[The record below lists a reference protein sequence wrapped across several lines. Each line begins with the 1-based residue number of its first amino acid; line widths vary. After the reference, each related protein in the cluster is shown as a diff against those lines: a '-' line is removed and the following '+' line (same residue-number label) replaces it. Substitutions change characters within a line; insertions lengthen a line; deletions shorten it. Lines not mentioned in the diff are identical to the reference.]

1 MKFKYKSCFLVL
13 ALLATTAIARAAAER
28 QSITLQQDEIA
39 EIMSTQETYAYFG
52 PAMCSL
58 VADLPALTKMARASD
73 MDARHL
79 DALCELVSQG
89 YTTAPASLVRAAVE
103 EAAACVAACKAELSV
118 QEVERIADALEQY
131 DHALQSGAA
140 DLVIAD
146 EEESE
151 AATRGTKKF
160 DNIIVRNRAAI
171 GSLFV
176 GGDETVH
183 HNLTVDNDLLVKGNE
198 IINGTLTIRG
208 ATIFTGTSTTISG
221 DLKVLRNIK
230 LPDALPGSAV
240 QGILQLGVDPIYEF
254 NMGASNFFAGDYTS
268 GMPATITTGSHNI
281 SIGTRANIGLTT
293 QFQTIAIGTN
303 ANATGNAATAIG
315 RNSVASASVA
325 QAFGSSAMATGS
337 SSVSVG
343 ISTIASGISSV
354 VMGSNATA
362 SGQSSLALGDST
374 NATGLNSI
382 SIGTGTSSATN
393 GIGIGEGVTVLGDN
407 GIALGTSAT
416 ATGNASSIAIGNGAL
431 AYNMRTIAL
440 GSGAVATG
448 AESTAIGYISA
459 ASGAQAAAIGVNAQA
474 LAQSSVAL
482 GQNAMVSS
490 GGTNAIAIGLNANL
504 SNLAG
509 ANSVAIGN
517 SANATNTGS
526 LAVGDSTNA
535 SGVNSIAI
543 GTGTSSSTNGIAIG
557 EAVIVLG
564 DNGIA
569 LGTSA
574 TATGNTA
581 SIAIGLNSSA
591 TNISTIAIGN
601 GAQALFPN
609 SIAIGTSVVTTSSG
623 TFIGGIYN
631 ALVVGQSVTVKA
643 DGQLGTTVSARRFK
657 ENFRNLDN
665 HSAQIYKL
673 NPVKFDYKAE
683 HGGARDQFGLI
694 ADDVA
699 KYLPEIVVHDKDGE
713 IYSVQYHVLPILLLN
728 EMKHNKEKVD
738 ALTARVAQ
746 LEATLQ
752 KAR

>member
-39 EIMSTQETYAYFG
+39 EIMSAQETYAYFG

-58 VADLPALTKMARASD
+58 ISDLPALTKMARVSG

-89 YTTAPASLVRAAVE
+89 YTTAPTSMVKAAVE
-103 EAAACVAACKAELSV
+103 EAAACVAACKAELSA

-146 EEESE
+146 ESDDAET
-151 AATRGTKKF
+151 ATRGTKKF

-198 IINGTLTIRG
+198 IINGTLTVRG

-293 QFQTIAIGTN
+293 QFQTIAIGSN

-315 RNSVASASVA
+315 RNSLASASVA
-325 QAFGSSAMATGS
+325 QAFGSSAMATGG

-343 ISTIASGISSV
+343 IAT
-354 VMGSNATA
+354 TA
-362 SGQSSLALGDST
+362 SGLNSVVVGTFSTASAEGSLALGDST

-393 GIGIGEGVTVLGDN
+393 GIGIGQGATVLGDH

-416 ATGNASSIAIGNGAL
+416 ATGNASSIAIGNGA
-431 AYNMRTIAL
+431 T
-440 GSGAVATG
+440 ATYP
-448 AESTAIGYISA
+448 SAIS
-459 ASGAQAAAIGVNAQA
+459 
-474 LAQSSVAL
+474 
-482 GQNAMVSS
+482 
-490 GGTNAIAIGLNANL
+490 
-504 SNLAG
+504 
-509 ANSVAIGN
+509 
-517 SANATNTGS
+517 
-526 LAVGDSTNA
+526 
-535 SGVNSIAI
+535 I
-543 GTGTSSSTNGIAIG
+543 GTGVISTTTGTFIG
-557 EAVIVLG
+557 NIFGA
-564 DNGIA
+564 
-569 LGTSA
+569 A
-574 TATGNTA
+574 TATGA
-581 SIAIGLNSSA
+581 LPVFCDA
-591 TNISTIAIGN
+591 TNH
-601 GAQALFPN
+601 
-609 SIAIGTSVVTTSSG
+609 
-623 TFIGGIYN
+623 
-631 ALVVGQSVTVKA
+631 
-643 DGQLGTTVSARRFK
+643 LGTQQSSRRFK
-657 ENFRNLDN
+657 ENFRSLDV
-665 HSAQIYKL
+665 HSAQIYNL
-673 NPVKFDYKAE
+673 NPLKFDYKASN
-683 HGGARDQFGLI
+683 GGAKDQFGLL
-694 ADDVA
+694 AEEVA
-699 KYLPEIVVHDKDGE
+699 EHLPELVVRDKDGE
-713 IYSVQYHVLPILLLN
+713 IYSVQYHVLPTLLLN
-728 EMKHNKEKVD
+728 EMKNQKKELD
-738 ALTARVAQ
+738 ALKAEVAMLKAARNA
-746 LEATLQ
+746 
-752 KAR
+752 AR